1 MGFIVF
7 FAIILISIFVLIKL
21 RKKSNNKQ
29 IEKYINSVTIDSI
42 NSLSGQDFEEF
53 LYYLFLNLGFEVS
66 KTKKSHDY
74 GADLILKINNIV
86 ITIQSKLYHKHL
98 VGTSSV
104 QEVYS
109 SIKYYN
115 ARKGIVIT
123 NSYFT
128 KSAITLAKTTDVL
141 LWDRDTLLK
150 LITLN
155 NIEKKHFK
163 NKLLYS
169 IINTN

>member
-1 MGFIVF
+1 M
-7 FAIILISIFVLIKL
+7 
-21 RKKSNNKQ
+21 
-29 IEKYINSVTIDSI
+29 
-42 NSLSGQDFEEF
+42 
-53 LYYLFLNLGFEVS
+53 YYLFLNLGFEVS

-150 LITLN
+150 LVTLN